1 MNHAQIAFF
10 NHKGGVSKTTS
21 VFNIGWMLA
30 EKGYTVLLVDC
41 DPQCNLTGLVLDY
54 KNELTYNFESKDKA
68 LNIRDALAP
77 AFLARPVALEAPTL
91 QKVKNRDGLFVLPGH
106 VGFAEYESQL
116 AIAHDLSSAIP
127 ALQNIPGS
135 IRWMLDLAAQSIEAD
150 FVLIDMSPSL
160 GSINQNLWAS
170 SDAFVVPMAPDYF
183 SAMALRS
190 LSSVLP
196 RWRIWSEQ
204 AAKDIGL
211 SSSAYPWP
219 NKNPKYFG
227 SIVQNY
233 RIRKRDGK
241 DAAPTRAYQEW
252 FNELKRAK
260 ADDFVPALQ
269 KADLMLRTKHYEE
282 AYSKISDFLLEVP
295 DFNSLVASSQEHSKP
310 VFKLTS
316 EDLKSSGVVATTQE
330 QSVERF
336 KSIYG
341 AGADKII
348 ALSEYV
354 VP

>member
-1 MNHAQIAFF
+1 MTHAQIAFF

-30 EKGYTVLLVDC
+30 EKGYNVLLVDC

-54 KNELTYNFESKDKA
+54 KNELTYKFESTTEV

-77 AFLARPVALEAPTL
+77 AFQARPVALAAPTL
-91 QKVKNRDGLFVLPGH
+91 QRVRNRRGLFVLPGH

-135 IRWMLDLAAQSIEAD
+135 IRWMLDLAAESIKAD

-170 SDAFVVPMAPDYF
+170 SDAFIVPMAPDYF

-190 LSSVLP
+190 LATVLP
-196 RWRIWSEQ
+196 RWHAWSNQ
-204 AAKDIGL
+204 AASDSGL
-211 SSSAYPWP
+211 SGSAYPWP
-219 NKNPKYFG
+219 RKTPRYLG

-233 RIRKRDGK
+233 RIRRRDGK
-241 DAAPTRAYQEW
+241 EAAPTRAYQEW
-252 FNELKRAK
+252 FDELKRAK
-260 ADDFVPALQ
+260 AQDFIPSLQ
-269 KADLMLRTKHYEE
+269 RVNLTLTAKQYRDAG
-282 AYSKISDFLLEVP
+282 SPISDFMLEVP

-316 EDLKSSGVVATTQE
+316 ADLQSSGVVAATQE

-336 KSIYG
+336 KDIYG
-341 AGADKII
+341 TGAERI
-348 ALSEYV
+348 AAMAKDAIA
-354 VP
+354 

>member
-1 MNHAQIAFF
+1 MAHAQIAFF

-30 EKGYTVLLVDC
+30 EKGHTVLLVDC

-54 KNELTYNFESKDKA
+54 KNELTYKFESKTEV

-77 AFLARPVALEAPTL
+77 AFQARPVGLAAPTL
-91 QKVKNRDGLFVLPGH
+91 QKVRNRKGLYILPGH

-135 IRWMLDLAAQSIEAD
+135 IRWMLDLAASSIEAD
-150 FVLIDMSPSL
+150 YVLVDMSPSL

-190 LSSVLP
+190 LATVLP
-196 RWRIWSEQ
+196 RWHAWSRQ
-204 AAKDIGL
+204 AAFDAGL
-211 SSSAYPWP
+211 ASSAYPWP
-219 NKNPKYFG
+219 QKTPRYLG

-233 RIRKRDGK
+233 RIRRRDGK
-241 DAAPTRAYQEW
+241 EAAPTRAYQEW
-252 FNELKRAK
+252 FDELKRAK
-260 ADDFVPALQ
+260 AEDFVPALTRS
-269 KADLMLRTKHYEE
+269 DLMLTPQQYR
-282 AYSKISDFLLEVP
+282 AARSPVSDFMLEVP

-316 EDLKSSGVVATTQE
+316 ADLQSTGVVAATQE

-336 KSIYG
+336 KAIYG
-341 AGADKII
+341 AGADKIVAMASHAI
-348 ALSEYV
+348 T
-354 VP
+354 